1 MRSFRPRAEDF
12 SPQSVPPRLPTGLL
26 QKVMW
31 ALTLLT
37 VLAPSVARA
46 GASGWSYFV
55 PYDRDT
61 KAALDRLRGEVFRKG
76 SYYKLRP
83 DQKAKSPDH
92 ALLLN
97 ETEGTHSII
106 DIQKVAPLPASSCE
120 LMAVCPLSSAAL
132 LELFGTERPS
142 RPQVQALAQDSRLL
156 SRIQR
161 WTGVYVVVYEGATP
175 KWLYFTGFSGD

>member
-1 MRSFRPRAEDF
+1 MRSFRPRAEDLGPR
-12 SPQSVPPRLPTGLL
+12 SIPPLLVTRLLKKTMLALALL
-26 QKVMW
+26 
-31 ALTLLT
+31 A
-37 VLAPSVARA
+37 VLAPSAAQA
-46 GASGWSYFV
+46 GASGWNYFV

-61 KAALDRLRGEVFRKG
+61 KAALERLRGDVFRKG

-83 DQKAKSPDH
+83 GQKAKSPDH

-106 DIQKVAPLPASSCE
+106 DIQKVAPLPSLSCE
-120 LMAVCPLSSAAL
+120 LMAVCPLSPAAL
-132 LELFGTERPS
+132 IELFGTERPS
-142 RPQVQALAQDSRLL
+142 RAQVQALAQDSRLL

-161 WTGVYVVVYEGATP
+161 WTGVYLVVYEGATP